1 MNHFSLPS
9 YFSVPAAEPPSTTTG
24 GVPPSNSTASPP
36 ASPAFVGTNDGTQQ
50 SKRPAPLTECV
61 SDQTSMEYTTMQHTQ
76 RRGGLEAWKI

>member
-36 ASPAFVGTNDGTQQ
+36 ASPAFEQLEQT
-50 SKRPAPLTECV
+50 TERSSQNAQLHSLNVFQIKVCNV
-61 SDQTSMEYTTMQHTQ
+61 LFYLYTMTGAMS
-76 RRGGLEAWKI
+76 IS